1 MAKTQKR
8 KMRTDY
14 SDMTTAEI
22 ARLPILQGP
31 ENDYG
36 ELDVYAVDIPADEG
50 LVKTRMGYKCRCDGC
65 GKEFKTLYVSTHYFY
80 TIDGWDPLS
89 YQECKRCAK
98 LDIKSKTKRII
109 RRIKKA
115 IRYCIIQRRI
125 CGVGGEYWEA
135 FYANA
140 RRRTGPLDDF
150 DKEALLRVKRFVKKA
165 KKNGDKPYMTN
176 KEYAKIVRFANEC
189 QGGW

>member
-1 MAKTQKR
+1 MAKTKKR

-36 ELDVYAVDIPADEG
+36 ELDVYAVDIPADES

-80 TIDGWDPLS
+80 TIDGWDSIS
-89 YQECKRCAK
+89 YHECKSAPNSTRSAGSNVRPPQFASAFTMCSNMRSFYVASAVLAASTGK
-98 LDIKSKTKRII
+98 RSITRKEEDGSRQTSSTKIPFS
-109 RRIKKA
+109 A
-115 IRYCIIQRRI
+115 
-125 CGVGGEYWEA
+125 
-135 FYANA
+135 
-140 RRRTGPLDDF
+140 
-150 DKEALLRVKRFVKKA
+150 
-165 KKNGDKPYMTN
+165 
-176 KEYAKIVRFANEC
+176 
-189 QGGW
+189 

>member
-1 MAKTQKR
+1 MAKTKKR

-14 SDMTTAEI
+14 SDLTTAEV

-31 ENDYG
+31 ENEYGDYDY
-36 ELDVYAVDIPADEG
+36 LVNDLPADEQ
-50 LVKTRMGYKCRCDGC
+50 LVKTRMGYKCMCDGC

-80 TIDGWDPLS
+80 TIDGWDS
-89 YQECKRCAK
+89 ISNRECKKCAK

-109 RRIKKA
+109 RRIQKA
-115 IRYCIIQRRI
+115 IRYRIIRRRI
-125 CGVGGEYWEA
+125 CGVGGEYWDA

-150 DKEALLRVKRFVKKA
+150 DKKVLVRVKKFVKKA
-165 KKNGDKPYMTN
+165 KKNGDKPYMT
-176 KEYAKIVRFANEC
+176 KREYKKSVRF
-189 QGGW
+189 